1 MSQSV
6 SPIQQNPQTSSTS
19 NQTNESTQ
27 KKVLN
32 QAVQTLEQAIQS
44 QTQPSSASTQNQSQ
58 TNQAQNSSSNKS
70 KFASRKFILALVGVL
85 TGILGIIGFND
96 NIVAV
101 VAFVAIEILSIVAY
115 CYIEGKIDAAAVG
128 ATASLLE
135 VFKDLLDQLR
145 GGEDVVI
152 PDEHPT
158 DDIVDAIPASDVP
171 DENSKP
177 IEIDIPDELPNGT
190 ELEPVNNDN

>member
-27 KKVLN
+27 QKVLN

-58 TNQAQNSSSNKS
+58 TNQVQNSSSNKN

-96 NIVAV
+96 NIIAV

-115 CYIEGKIDAAAVG
+115 CYIEGKVDAAAVG

-145 GGEDVVI
+145 SGEDVVV

-158 DDIVDAIPASDVP
+158 DDIIDAIPASDVP

-177 IEIDIPDELPNGT
+177 IEVDIPDELPNGI
-190 ELEPVNNDN
+190 ELEPVNNDD

>member
-6 SPIQQNPQTSSTS
+6 SPTPQNPQTSSTS
-19 NQTNESTQ
+19 NQTNESIQ
-27 KKVLN
+27 KTVLN
-32 QAVQTLEQAIQS
+32 QAIQAVDQALQN
-44 QTQPSSASTQNQSQ
+44 QTQQSSASTPNQSQ
-58 TNQAQNSSSNKS
+58 TNQAQNSSSNKN
-70 KFASRKFILALVGVL
+70 KFASRKFILALVGVI

-96 NIVAV
+96 NIIAV
-101 VAFVAIEILSIVAY
+101 VAFVAIEIFSIVAY

-158 DDIVDAIPASDVP
+158 DDIIDAIPASDVP
-171 DENSKP
+171 DENNKP
-177 IEIDIPDELPNGT
+177 IEIDIPDELPNGI
-190 ELEPVNNDN
+190 ELEPVNNDD

>member
-1 MSQSV
+1 M
-6 SPIQQNPQTSSTS
+6 
-19 NQTNESTQ
+19 
-27 KKVLN
+27 
-32 QAVQTLEQAIQS
+32 
-44 QTQPSSASTQNQSQ
+44 
-58 TNQAQNSSSNKS
+58 
-70 KFASRKFILALVGVL
+70 
-85 TGILGIIGFND
+85 
-96 NIVAV
+96 
-101 VAFVAIEILSIVAY
+101 AFVAIEIISIVAY
-115 CYIEGKIDAAAVG
+115 CYIEGKVDAAAVG

-158 DDIVDAIPASDVP
+158 DDIIDAIPASDVQ

-177 IEIDIPDELPNGT
+177 IEIDIPDELPNGI

>member
-6 SPIQQNPQTSSTS
+6 SPTPQNPQTSSTS

-58 TNQAQNSSSNKS
+58 TNQAQNSSSNKN
-70 KFASRKFILALVGVL
+70 KFASRKFILALVGVI

-96 NIVAV
+96 NIIAV
-101 VAFVAIEILSIVAY
+101 VAFVIIEILSIVTY
-115 CYIEGKIDAAAVG
+115 CYIEGKVDAAAVG

-158 DDIVDAIPASDVP
+158 DDIIDAIPASDVP

-177 IEIDIPDELPNGT
+177 IEIDIPDELPNGI
-190 ELEPVNNDN
+190 ELEPVNNDD

>member
-58 TNQAQNSSSNKS
+58 TNQAQNSSSNKN

-96 NIVAV
+96 NIIAV
-101 VAFVAIEILSIVAY
+101 VAFVIIEILSIVTY
-115 CYIEGKIDAAAVG
+115 CYIEGKVDAAAVG

-158 DDIVDAIPASDVP
+158 DDIIDAIPASDVP

-177 IEIDIPDELPNGT
+177 IEIDIPDELPNGI
-190 ELEPVNNDN
+190 ELEPVNNDD

>member
-44 QTQPSSASTQNQSQ
+44 QTQPSSVSTQNQSQ

-70 KFASRKFILALVGVL
+70 KFASRKFILALVGVI

-96 NIVAV
+96 NIIAV
-101 VAFVAIEILSIVAY
+101 VAFVIIEILSIVTY
-115 CYIEGKIDAAAVG
+115 CYIEGKVDAAAVG

-158 DDIVDAIPASDVP
+158 DDIIDAIPASDVP

-177 IEIDIPDELPNGT
+177 IEIDIPDELPNGI

>member
-6 SPIQQNPQTSSTS
+6 SPTPQNPQTSSTS

-44 QTQPSSASTQNQSQ
+44 QTQTSSASTQNQSQ

-70 KFASRKFILALVGVL
+70 KFASRKFILALVGVI

-96 NIVAV
+96 NIIAV
-101 VAFVAIEILSIVAY
+101 VAFVIIEILSIVTY
-115 CYIEGKIDAAAVG
+115 CYIEGKVDAAAVG

-145 GGEDVVI
+145 GGDDVVI

-158 DDIVDAIPASDVP
+158 DDIIDAIPASDVP

-177 IEIDIPDELPNGT
+177 IEIDIPDKLPNGI
-190 ELEPVNNDN
+190 ELEPVNNDD

>member
-27 KKVLN
+27 QKVLN
-32 QAVQTLEQAIQS
+32 QAVQTLEQAIQN
-44 QTQPSSASTQNQSQ
+44 QTQASSASTQNQSQ

-70 KFASRKFILALVGVL
+70 KFASRKFILALVGVI

-96 NIVAV
+96 NIIAV

-115 CYIEGKIDAAAVG
+115 CYIEGKVDAAAVG

-145 GGEDVVI
+145 GGENVVI

-158 DDIVDAIPASDVP
+158 DDIIDAIPASDVP

-177 IEIDIPDELPNGT
+177 IEIDIPDELPNGI

>member
-27 KKVLN
+27 QKVLN

-44 QTQPSSASTQNQSQ
+44 QTQPSPASTQNQSQ
-58 TNQAQNSSSNKS
+58 TNQAQNSSSNKN
-70 KFASRKFILALVGVL
+70 KFASRKFILALVGVI

-96 NIVAV
+96 NTIAV

-158 DDIVDAIPASDVP
+158 DDIIDAIPASDVP

-177 IEIDIPDELPNGT
+177 IEIDIPDELPNGI
-190 ELEPVNNDN
+190 ELEPVNKDD

>member
-6 SPIQQNPQTSSTS
+6 SPIQQNPQTSFTS

-27 KKVLN
+27 QKVLN

-44 QTQPSSASTQNQSQ
+44 QTQPSPASTQNQSQ
-58 TNQAQNSSSNKS
+58 TNQAQNSSSNKN
-70 KFASRKFILALVGVL
+70 KFASRKFILALVGVI

-96 NIVAV
+96 NTIAV

-158 DDIVDAIPASDVP
+158 DDIIDAIPASDVP

-177 IEIDIPDELPNGT
+177 IEIDIPDELPNGI
-190 ELEPVNNDN
+190 ELEPVNNDD

>member
-6 SPIQQNPQTSSTS
+6 SPTPQNPQTSSTS

-70 KFASRKFILALVGVL
+70 KFASRKFILALVGVI

-96 NIVAV
+96 NIIAV
-101 VAFVAIEILSIVAY
+101 VAFVIIEILSIVTY
-115 CYIEGKIDAAAVG
+115 CYIEGKVDAAAVG

-145 GGEDVVI
+145 GGDDVVI

-158 DDIVDAIPASDVP
+158 DDIIDAIPASDVP
-171 DENSKP
+171 DENGKP
-177 IEIDIPDELPNGT
+177 IEIDIPDELPNGI

>member
-19 NQTNESTQ
+19 NQTNESTKQ
-27 KKVLN
+27 KVLN

-58 TNQAQNSSSNKS
+58 TNQAQNSSSNKN

-96 NIVAV
+96 NIIAV

-115 CYIEGKIDAAAVG
+115 CYIEGKVDAADVG

-145 GGEDVVI
+145 GGDDVVI

-158 DDIVDAIPASDVP
+158 DDIIDAIPASDVP
-171 DENSKP
+171 DENNKP
-177 IEIDIPDELPNGT
+177 IEIDIPDELPNGI
-190 ELEPVNNDN
+190 ELEPVNNDD

>member
-96 NIVAV
+96 NIIAV
-101 VAFVAIEILSIVAY
+101 VAFVAIEIISIVAY
-115 CYIEGKIDAAAVG
+115 CYIEGKVDAAAVG

-135 VFKDLLDQLR
+135 VFKNLLDQLR

-158 DDIVDAIPASDVP
+158 DDIIDAIPASDVP

-177 IEIDIPDELPNGT
+177 IEIDIPDELPNGI
-190 ELEPVNNDN
+190 ELEPVKNDN

>member
-27 KKVLN
+27 QKVLN

-44 QTQPSSASTQNQSQ
+44 QTQPSPASTQNQSQ
-58 TNQAQNSSSNKS
+58 TNQAQNSSSNKN
-70 KFASRKFILALVGVL
+70 KFASRKFILALVGVI

-96 NIVAV
+96 NTIAV

-158 DDIVDAIPASDVP
+158 DDIIDAIPASDVP

-177 IEIDIPDELPNGT
+177 IEIDIPDELPNGI
-190 ELEPVNNDN
+190 ELEPVNNDD

>member
-27 KKVLN
+27 QKVLN

-96 NIVAV
+96 NIIAV
-101 VAFVAIEILSIVAY
+101 VAFVAIEIISIVAY
-115 CYIEGKIDAAAVG
+115 CYIEGKVDAAAVG

-135 VFKDLLDQLR
+135 VFKNLLDQLR

-158 DDIVDAIPASDVP
+158 DDIIDAIPASDVP

-177 IEIDIPDELPNGT
+177 IEIDIPDELPNGI